1 MQVWYLQTSEISASR
16 EACLRGRAQVTASV
30 SRNLVVSW
38 KILQRTEARQI
49 EALRKDSIVQRS
61 TTYLRENIDKVR
73 SPEALV
79 KDYRLLSGVLS
90 AFGLENDISN
100 KAFIRKILESDPA
113 DQKALVNRLSD
124 KRYLRMAQTIGTG
137 GTPAELADRLTE
149 AFVTREHE
157 RRVGGAHEE
166 LRLAMN
172 GRRELQQFA
181 GRTASDRTLWYEVM
195 GNPPLRKLMEG
206 ALGLSRSLG
215 KLPVERQNQEFM
227 PAAQR
232 TFGTTSLA
240 ALAEPARTEKVIQNY
255 LARSQLT
262 ESAVANRYSA
272 AMSLLAPR

>member
-1 MQVWYLQTSEISASR
+1 MTPAI
-16 EACLRGRAQVTASV
+16 
-30 SRNLVVSW
+30 NLGLGGLSGW

-227 PAAQR
+227 AAAQR

-262 ESAVANRYSA
+262 ESPVANRYSA